1 MIFVIEYIN
10 SLVIDI
16 IVVGRLE
23 YNINITCFF
32 FFKLQTTVY
41 MLSCKKVEIVY
52 AEKYS
57 YIPKDRY

>member
-1 MIFVIEYIN
+1 MILVIEYVN

-32 FFKLQTTVY
+32 QTT
-41 MLSCKKVEIVY
+41 KFIVMC
-52 AEKYS
+52 
-57 YIPKDRY
+57 